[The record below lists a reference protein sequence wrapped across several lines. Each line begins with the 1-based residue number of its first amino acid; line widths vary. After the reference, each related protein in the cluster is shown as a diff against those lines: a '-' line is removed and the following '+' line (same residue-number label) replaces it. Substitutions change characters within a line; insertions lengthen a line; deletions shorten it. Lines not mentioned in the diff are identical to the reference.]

1 MISSVFSSRRRDK
14 SSSMGVHPES
24 GSSNVPVV
32 ERDPMK
38 LWKGMKQHGRNLDA
52 VNTDA
57 SRSDSYPRIF
67 KYSMPDCN
75 YSMHY
80 YDENNRV
87 CSDGEFSDENNTFVS
102 RFQAADYFSENAS
115 SSSRRMHQIFT
126 VLVFSLLK
134 FPMRSSELSALF
146 CGIDNAFQVYTSHVI
161 EELVQLARMIWF
173 HLNLSLLVTRR
184 IQQSGFFIAR
194 KELLESKQPDERRSI
209 NNAVP
214 ATTKLCVQLNT
225 LHGWVASCTILDGGP
240 SRVFEAVRRRCR
252 GL

>member
-1 MISSVFSSRRRDK
+1 M
-14 SSSMGVHPES
+14 
-24 GSSNVPVV
+24 
-32 ERDPMK
+32 
-38 LWKGMKQHGRNLDA
+38 DA

-134 FPMRSSELSALF
+134 VCLLELSAQS
-146 CGIDNAFQVYTSHVI
+146 A
-161 EELVQLARMIWF
+161 WF
-173 HLNLSLLVTRR
+173 YHTWLRW
-184 IQQSGFFIAR
+184 IFFFR
-194 KELLESKQPDERRSI
+194 LQPL
-209 NNAVP
+209 P
-214 ATTKLCVQLNT
+214 
-225 LHGWVASCTILDGGP
+225 
-240 SRVFEAVRRRCR
+240 
-252 GL
+252 